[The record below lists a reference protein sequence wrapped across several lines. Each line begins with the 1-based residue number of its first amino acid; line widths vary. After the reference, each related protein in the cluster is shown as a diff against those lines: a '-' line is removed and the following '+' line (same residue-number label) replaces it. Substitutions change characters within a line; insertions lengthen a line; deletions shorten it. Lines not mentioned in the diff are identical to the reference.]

1 MLNKKTSKKINK
13 YSLIGVNNISSS
25 YVSSISRMKLITK
38 EDEYEYTSQIY
49 NNKNLLINLL
59 FSIPGITELFLKS
72 FEIIKSSVIHTK
84 YLFELSKYIDD
95 DEEEGKGTSEL
106 GDISDFSDANTD
118 KAIEDLTSDGA
129 PKKKK
134 KKNIFN
140 GINNIIK
147 FRIRKHIDEIVYLLK
162 KIRIARGA
170 TMEILNCV
178 EELGKVF
185 NRMHLNNQII
195 SDLYA
200 VFLEK
205 HKEMLGIID
214 AQLQITHIAL
224 AEMSLEE
231 IGTIVAS
238 LIKSGH
244 LPKLVF
250 NLPTDIFM
258 YKAKSIVKCK
268 ANIQIYTEKMFISNL
283 RLVISVSKK
292 YINHR
297 ADFMDIVQEGN
308 IGLEK
313 AIQKFNHKKG
323 FKFSTYATWW
333 IRQSIARESEGKDPF
348 RVPIH
353 VKESASKIFKNLAK
367 ICDNLNYNSKI
378 QEIVK
383 RTSLDEKK
391 IKKVFKIQRGYIGSD
406 RANTDMGDDEALDTV
421 DPRHSNSPFNHLLL
435 KDKRRIIKEVME
447 CLNKREKV
455 LFTLR
460 YLDDNYNIK
469 DITLEKMGYRY
480 DITRERVRQ
489 ILNTCTTKISSYVAV
504 LKYKDI
510 ISSITS

>member
-1 MLNKKTSKKINK
+1 MANNKKTSQKINK

-38 EDEYEYTSQIY
+38 DEEYEYTSQIY
-49 NNKNLLINLL
+49 NNKHLLIKLL
-59 FSIPGITELFLKS
+59 FSIPAITELFLKS
-72 FEIIKSSVIHTK
+72 FEKIKSSVIHTK

-95 DEEEGKGTSEL
+95 DEDEKGESASAEE
-106 GDISDFSDANTD
+106 FSDEGIES
-118 KAIEDLTSDGA
+118 AIDESMSGA
-129 PKKKK
+129 ATKKKK

-147 FRIRKHIDEIVYLLK
+147 NRIRKHIDEIIYLLK
-162 KIRIARGA
+162 KIRLAKGA
-170 TMEILNCV
+170 TMEILNGI
-178 EELGKVF
+178 EELGKTF
-185 NRMHLNNQII
+185 NRMYLNNQVI

-205 HKEMLGIID
+205 YKELLNSIQECGCTESIVLDKLELDDLDAMLSP
-214 AQLQITHIAL
+214 L
-224 AEMSLEE
+224 
-231 IGTIVAS
+231 V
-238 LIKSGH
+238 KSGH
-244 LPKLVF
+244 IPKIVLGLPVH
-250 NLPTDIFM
+250 IFV
-258 YKAKSIVKCK
+258 YRAKFISKCK
-268 ANIQIYTEKMFISNL
+268 ENIQIYTEKMFISNL

-367 ICDNLNYNSKI
+367 INDNLNYNSKI
-378 QEIVK
+378 QEIMK

-406 RANTDMGDDEALDTV
+406 KTNNDMGDDEALDTV
-421 DPRHSNSPFNHLLL
+421 DPKHSNSPFNHLLL

-510 ISSITS
+510 ISSIIS